1 MRYRSSA
8 RPTSTHSVNY
18 GRIASIRRLG
28 SYGGHWRLRHPTR
41 AARIRASIEEP
52 MRDLAYRPEE
62 FSSFVGRISE
72 VGELRE
78 LMHVMRAVTLC
89 GVGGIGKTRLA
100 LRLLAAVAADFP
112 DGAWFVELGELNQPE
127 HVPARVAAAVGVH
140 EEPGRPLL
148 DTLSDWLRHRRAILV
163 LDNCEHLVSACAALC
178 QQLLARSPGLQVIAT
193 SREPMRVAA
202 EAIWQVPPLTL
213 PSDATGSLAEI
224 RDCDAIRLFAA
235 RASAAAPGFEL
246 GAGNI
251 GAVAAICRAL
261 DGLPLAI
268 ELAAAW
274 VRVLSV
280 DQIAAR
286 LDHRLSLLTSADR
299 SVPARQQTLRATFD
313 WSFDLLSGP
322 EQILLRRLSA
332 FAGWSLEMVEEICAD
347 DRLPAAD
354 IVDLLTT
361 LADKSLVEVE
371 PEALGQSRYRLLE
384 TVREYAAGCLAIAGE
399 TATMERR
406 RRAYT
411 LRETER
417 LAAIGMAILPA
428 PWSARVDVFRRFD
441 LETAN
446 LNEVLSA
453 CLADGDA
460 ETGLRIC
467 TAMRPVLI
475 VRGAF
480 AEGADWIG
488 KFLAGSE
495 PVPDAVR
502 GPALASLAQFLMA
515 AGSPQAEELALAGLE
530 LCWASGEEFW
540 VAAALNLLTEIAL
553 HSGHLDDAA
562 ARADE
567 ALKVAQSAGDRWNEG
582 YALGTLAAVAAAR
595 GNLREAEQRGEEAL
609 AITRAIEQLW
619 GSARALLGLGDL
631 ARLRGEFGTA
641 RDYYLE
647 ALSYLR
653 EIDARPEIARSLAGL
668 GRIAIEQWDLT
679 SARLHLTESLR
690 LSYASGS
697 RIGLARG
704 LEVLA
709 RLAVMEG
716 KPAVGVQ
723 LAGAVTALRDQA
735 HLPPMPGARTQ
746 HFLDAA
752 APLGE
757 HAVAR
762 LWAEGAALTPD
773 DAVRLALG
781 EEGNGSCLLPH
792 AAFVPAGP
800 PGPVP
805 FHGTAPARDPA
816 VHAAG
821 GTPPPSSGPASALT
835 VREQEVVALLAAGL
849 SNRDIARQ
857 LFISPA
863 TAARHVANILGKLG
877 FTSRSQVA
885 AWAAARPAQLAPNSA
900 LTDSPS

>member
-1 MRYRSSA
+1 
-8 RPTSTHSVNY
+8 
-18 GRIASIRRLG
+18 
-28 SYGGHWRLRHPTR
+28 
-41 AARIRASIEEP
+41 
-52 MRDLAYRPEE
+52 
-62 FSSFVGRISE
+62 
-72 VGELRE
+72 
-78 LMHVMRAVTLC
+78 
-89 GVGGIGKTRLA
+89 
-100 LRLLAAVAADFP
+100 
-112 DGAWFVELGELNQPE
+112 
-127 HVPARVAAAVGVH
+127 
-140 EEPGRPLL
+140 
-148 DTLSDWLRHRRAILV
+148 
-163 LDNCEHLVSACAALC
+163 
-178 QQLLARSPGLQVIAT
+178 
-193 SREPMRVAA
+193 
-202 EAIWQVPPLTL
+202 
-213 PSDATGSLAEI
+213 
-224 RDCDAIRLFAA
+224 
-235 RASAAAPGFEL
+235 
-246 GAGNI
+246 
-251 GAVAAICRAL
+251 
-261 DGLPLAI
+261 
-268 ELAAAW
+268 
-274 VRVLSV
+274 
-280 DQIAAR
+280 
-286 LDHRLSLLTSADR
+286 
-299 SVPARQQTLRATFD
+299 
-313 WSFDLLSGP
+313 
-322 EQILLRRLSA
+322 
-332 FAGWSLEMVEEICAD
+332 
-347 DRLPAAD
+347 
-354 IVDLLTT
+354 
-361 LADKSLVEVE
+361 
-371 PEALGQSRYRLLE
+371 
-384 TVREYAAGCLAIAGE
+384 
-399 TATMERR
+399 
-406 RRAYT
+406 
-411 LRETER
+411 
-417 LAAIGMAILPA
+417 
-428 PWSARVDVFRRFD
+428 
-441 LETAN
+441 
-446 LNEVLSA
+446 
-453 CLADGDA
+453 
-460 ETGLRIC
+460 
-467 TAMRPVLI
+467 
-475 VRGAF
+475 
-480 AEGADWIG
+480 
-488 KFLAGSE
+488 
-495 PVPDAVR
+495 
-502 GPALASLAQFLMA
+502 MA
-515 AGSPQAEELALAGLE
+515 AGSSQAEELALAGLE

-595 GNLREAEQRGEEAL
+595 GNLREAEQRGAEAL

-631 ARLRGEFGTA
+631 ARLLGEFGTA

-716 KPAVGVQ
+716 KPAVSVQ

-762 LWAEGAALTPD
+762 LWAEGVALTPD

-800 PGPVP
+800 PGPVLP
-805 FHGTAPARDPA
+805 HGTVLAHGTGLSHGTAPSDGTALSQGTAPSRDPA

-821 GTPPPSSGPASALT
+821 GTPPPASGPASALT